1 VDGGEEAPSLEVHL
15 FDFDGDL
22 YGKRL
27 EVEFVSFLREEKRF
41 DSLALLQEQIAHD
54 ANLARSFLPH

>member
-1 VDGGEEAPSLEVHL
+1 LEVHL
-15 FDFDGDL
+15 FDFAGDL

-41 DSLALLQEQIAHD
+41 GSLALLQEQIARD
-54 ANLARSFLPH
+54 ASLARDRLLH